1 MTHATREERISDPD
15 AAPISSDDVLDMH
28 EFLARWDGDLAAA
41 LRIAERKIARGAD
54 HRP

>member
-1 MTHATREERISDPD
+1 MVHATREEQVADAD

-41 LRIAERKIARGAD
+41 LRVADRKISRGAD
-54 HRP
+54 QRP